1 MRARALLNTAAALL
15 ARAGWAPLLVFV
27 LHVFLARV
35 LGLYI
40 LYPRLDIPTHALGGL
55 VMAYFLSC
63 CFAAL
68 PDGTV
73 APGLRGVA
81 EVVFVFS
88 ATVTTA
94 VVWEFAEFTA
104 DRLLD
109 TRLQLGLADTLLDL
123 AMGMV
128 GAALFLSVA
137 FRRGTLGKVAPLLE

>member
-1 MRARALLNTAAALL
+1 MRVKVVLDIAAALV

-35 LGLYI
+35 VGLYD
-40 LYPRLDIPTHALGGL
+40 LYPRLDIPTHVLGGT

-68 PDGTV
+68 PDGVV
-73 APGLRGVA
+73 APSVRGWA
-81 EVVFVFS
+81 QSLFVFNV
-88 ATVTTA
+88 TVTTA
-94 VVWEFAEFTA
+94 VVWEFAEFTS
-104 DRLLD
+104 DRLLG
-109 TRLQLGLADTLLDL
+109 TRLQLGLADSLLDL

-128 GAALFLSVA
+128 GAGLFLSVA